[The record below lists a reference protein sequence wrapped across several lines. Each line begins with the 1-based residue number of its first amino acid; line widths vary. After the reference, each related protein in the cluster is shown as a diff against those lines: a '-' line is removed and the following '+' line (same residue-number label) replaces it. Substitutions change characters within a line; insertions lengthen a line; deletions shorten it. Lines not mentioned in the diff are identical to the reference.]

1 MSIYINK
8 IKHKLWESYIYNPP
22 LRYSY
27 FKFCA
32 KSEHTFNKI
41 NENNKKKII
50 EFEQIL
56 LMTGDSF
63 DYELML
69 SKKRPYVIVGA
80 FVIGMLLT
88 PPDVISQTLLAVP
101 IWLLFELGIVFSKI
115 ITKKKNSIIKDKIH
129 DDISNDT

>member
-22 LRYSY
+22 LKYSY

-69 SKKRPYVIVGA
+69 SKKNNLIDRLAQQDIKYLI
-80 FVIGMLLT
+80 T
-88 PPDVISQTLLAVP
+88 PTNK
-101 IWLLFELGIVFSKI
+101 SKI
-115 ITKKKNSIIKDKIH
+115 DALYYMKNNSII
-129 DDISNDT
+129 